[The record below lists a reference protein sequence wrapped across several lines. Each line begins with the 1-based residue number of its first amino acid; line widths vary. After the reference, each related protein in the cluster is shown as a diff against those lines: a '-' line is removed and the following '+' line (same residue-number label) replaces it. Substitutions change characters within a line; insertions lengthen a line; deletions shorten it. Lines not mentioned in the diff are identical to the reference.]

1 MKVLVGTKPF
11 GESEQNSSLLDAV
24 AIRKLASEIT
34 GHVITPEASNYESL
48 RLVNNRAYDRH
59 PALIVHCVSAS
70 DVVRTLDFAQKQS
83 LPLAVRAGGHS
94 AAGYGV
100 CDRGVVI
107 DLSGMKRVEV
117 DAHKRVAR
125 VDAKFTGSAPDELSS
140 VCQLLPSEGGP
151 RFQMGVAYYG
161 QPSLGNDLLRPLR
174 AQLKPQEDR
183 VKTMSHLDA
192 QRMWFPTA
200 AAKPSGYFIAN
211 LFLSE
216 LSEAAIEAITAAAQD
231 APQRFWV
238 LIGNFH
244 GAVTASTRVTRRLP

>member
-1 MKVLVGTKPF
+1 MAVTTRRQFVQQTAFASAALYARPMKVLVGTKPF

-34 GHVITPEASNYESL
+34 GHVITPEAPDYESS

-59 PALIVHCVSAS
+59 PALIVYCVSAS

-100 CDRGVVI
+100 CDGGVVI

-125 VDAKFTGSAPDELSS
+125 ADAGCL
-140 VCQLLPSEGGP
+140 VG
-151 RFQMGVAYYG
+151 
-161 QPSLGNDLLRPLR
+161 DLDQ
-174 AQLKPQEDR
+174 A
-183 VKTMSHLDA
+183 T
-192 QRMWFPTA
+192 
-200 AAKPSGYFIAN
+200 
-211 LFLSE
+211 
-216 LSEAAIEAITAAAQD
+216 
-231 APQRFWV
+231 QRFG
-238 LIGNFH
+238 LATPMG
-244 GAVTASTRVTRRLP
+244 TSTTRRNSRVSSPVLV